1 VQILI
6 EPQDFG
12 RSDEM
17 QRYRPYGELRQQ
29 SSRAGEW
36 GVEGRIP
43 LLVLFV
49 CALRLPEA
57 TTIHWPRHVV
67 VVVVAAAGCCDSGL
81 LRQELVE
88 RCGR

>member
-1 VQILI
+1 MQILI
-6 EPQDFG
+6 EPQGFG

-29 SSRAGEW
+29 SSRAGGDG

-49 CALRLPEA
+49 CALRLLEA
-57 TTIHWPRHVV
+57 FHWPRHVV
-67 VVVVAAAGCCDSGL
+67 VGVAVVVAAAGCGD
-81 LRQELVE
+81 
-88 RCGR
+88 

>member
-1 VQILI
+1 MQILI

-36 GVEGRIP
+36 GMEGRIP

-49 CALRLPEA
+49 CALRLLEA
-57 TTIHWPRHVV
+57 TIHWPRHV
-67 VVVVAAAGCCDSGL
+67 VVVVAAAGCCDS
-81 LRQELVE
+81 R
-88 RCGR
+88 